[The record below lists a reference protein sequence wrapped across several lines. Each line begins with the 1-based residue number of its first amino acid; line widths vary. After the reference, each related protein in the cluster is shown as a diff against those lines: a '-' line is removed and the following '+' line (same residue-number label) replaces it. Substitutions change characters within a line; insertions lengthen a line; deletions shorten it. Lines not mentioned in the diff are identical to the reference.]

1 MASHVEEYRAGAA
14 RCDQQ
19 AKNASNPAERDWQM
33 CLARAYLMLAEAEK
47 ERPSTEFAEVVRSTR
62 VAA

>member
-1 MASHVEEYRAGAA
+1 MASHVDEYRAGAA
-14 RCDQQ
+14 RCEQQ

-33 CLARAYLMLAEAEK
+33 CLSRAYLMLAQAET
-47 ERPSTEFAEVVRSTR
+47 ERPSMEFTEVVRSTR